1 MSDPR
6 LTPFRGRVA
15 LDSLRGKVAAEAF
28 VAGTPMQV
36 AARLPAGTVI
46 VIDDLDLWW
55 ERRPGGLEAIEELLD
70 VVATTGDRVGF
81 VLGGGTHAVRLID
94 ALRPLTRVAYLQVGC
109 APLTARQLDQVV
121 MARHGSTGL
130 RLKVGQRVGDA
141 IGPWSRARLFD
152 AHFDYS
158 HGNVGYALR
167 AWVAH
172 VDALADEVLAVR
184 TPAPLD
190 WDALDDLRPE
200 LVAVLLELL
209 LHKQVTADKLARVTG
224 RPIGDLRDVL
234 AELVGVG
241 LATQNRRRVV
251 QLNPF
256 VHVPVVDW
264 LRRRELT

>member
-1 MSDPR
+1 M
-6 LTPFRGRVA
+6 
-15 LDSLRGKVAAEAF
+15 
-28 VAGTPMQV
+28 
-36 AARLPAGTVI
+36 
-46 VIDDLDLWW
+46 
-55 ERRPGGLEAIEELLD
+55 
-70 VVATTGDRVGF
+70 
-81 VLGGGTHAVRLID
+81 
-94 ALRPLTRVAYLQVGC
+94 
-109 APLTARQLDQVV
+109 
-121 MARHGSTGL
+121 
-130 RLKVGQRVGDA
+130 
-141 IGPWSRARLFD
+141 
-152 AHFDYS
+152 
-158 HGNVGYALR
+158 
-167 AWVAH
+167 
-172 VDALADEVLAVR
+172 R